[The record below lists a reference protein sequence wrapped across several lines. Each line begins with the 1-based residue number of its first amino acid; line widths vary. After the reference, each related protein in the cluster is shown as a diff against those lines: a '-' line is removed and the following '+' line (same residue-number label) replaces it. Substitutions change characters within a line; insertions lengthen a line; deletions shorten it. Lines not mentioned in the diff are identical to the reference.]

1 MAGDFVYGL
10 INSIDG
16 ERDPRNLDIIF
27 SFMPEFL
34 STYPLLHL
42 AEEMFEIFACYFPI
56 DFNPSKQDSA
66 AITRDELAMKLT
78 NCLVANNEFAEGT
91 VVLAVEKLE
100 SELLVAKLDSIML
113 LARNVKS
120 QKSDIEITE
129 VSFILAPSCCEVS
142 SLRFGAALRPDLA
155 GSEGGNLSRQ
165 RQRGDLEGLSES
177 YVRTPRTG
185 LPCARH

>member
-56 DFNPSKQDSA
+56 DFNPSKQDPA
-66 AITRDELAMKLT
+66 AITRDELSKKLT

-91 VVLAVEKLE
+91 VVLAIEKLE
-100 SELLVAKLDSIML
+100 SELLVAKLDSIEL
-113 LARNVKS
+113 LARKRNILKCLFLYML
-120 QKSDIEITE
+120 
-129 VSFILAPSCCEVS
+129 FIVTAPSCREVPAFRS
-142 SLRFGAALRPDLA
+142 GAALRSDMA
-155 GSEGGNLSRQ
+155 GSENRDFSRK
-165 RQRGDLEGLSES
+165 
-177 YVRTPRTG
+177 
-185 LPCARH
+185 